1 MSKIDIVRAAMV
13 SAMKSGD
20 RARKDACSMLL
31 SVLKNAAIDVR
42 RDLTE
47 DEENSVV
54 LKEIKQTQ
62 ETLDTT
68 PAERTDIIEQCRL
81 RISVYQDF
89 APRLMN
95 EEEIRAV
102 ILEVLE
108 ILQIETPGPKDKGR
122 IMKEL
127 MPRVKGRADGKLVNQ
142 ILASM
147 SS

>member
-81 RISVYQDF
+81 RISVYQEF

-108 ILQIETPGPKDKGR
+108 ILQIETPGPTEKGR

>member
-54 LKEIKQTQ
+54 LLSLIH
-62 ETLDTT
+62 
-68 PAERTDIIEQCRL
+68 I
-81 RISVYQDF
+81 
-89 APRLMN
+89 
-95 EEEIRAV
+95 
-102 ILEVLE
+102 
-108 ILQIETPGPKDKGR
+108 
-122 IMKEL
+122 
-127 MPRVKGRADGKLVNQ
+127 
-142 ILASM
+142 
-147 SS
+147 

>member
-81 RISVYQDF
+81 RISVYQEF

-108 ILQIETPGPKDKGR
+108 ILQIETPGPKDTGR

>member
-1 MSKIDIVRAAMV
+1 
-13 SAMKSGD
+13 
-20 RARKDACSMLL
+20 MLL

-81 RISVYQDF
+81 RISVYQEF

>member
-1 MSKIDIVRAAMV
+1 MFYAA
-13 SAMKSGD
+13 
-20 RARKDACSMLL
+20 
-31 SVLKNAAIDVR
+31 LKNAAIDVR

-81 RISVYQDF
+81 RISVYQEF

-108 ILQIETPGPKDKGR
+108 ILQTCQSDSGLYEQLRRSAYFFSCRISCNKEYAGR
-122 IMKEL
+122 IFYGQSK
-127 MPRVKGRADGKLVNQ
+127 AGKSAQ
-142 ILASM
+142 SGASD
-147 SS
+147 S

>member
-1 MSKIDIVRAAMV
+1 MSKIDTVRAAMV
-13 SAMKSGD
+13 AAMKSGD
-20 RARKDACSMLL
+20 KARKDACSMLL
-31 SVLKNAAIDVR
+31 SVLKNAAIDAR

-68 PAERTDIIEQCRL
+68 PADRTDIVEQCRL
-81 RISVYQDF
+81 RISVYQEF
-89 APRLMN
+89 APSLMN
-95 EEEIRAV
+95 EEEIRTV
-102 ILEVLE
+102 ILEVLD
-108 ILQIETPGPKDKGR
+108 ILQIKSPGPKDKGR

-142 ILASM
+142 ILSSM